1 MLNSKQRAYLRGLA
15 NSLEPVFLIGK
26 GGLSSNM
33 MADIDAAL
41 EARELIKIKI
51 LNNSMEEPRET
62 SAEIAEKLG
71 ADVVQVIGGKF
82 VLYRR
87 SEENPTIVLP
97 GEK

>member
-15 NSLEPVFLIGK
+15 NSLEPIFLIGK
-26 GGLSSNM
+26 GGINENM
-33 MADIDAAL
+33 IKDIDNAL
-41 EARELIKIKI
+41 EAKELIKVKV
-51 LNNSMEEPRET
+51 LNNSMTDPREA
-62 SAEIAEKLG
+62 SIEIAERTG

-97 GEK
+97 